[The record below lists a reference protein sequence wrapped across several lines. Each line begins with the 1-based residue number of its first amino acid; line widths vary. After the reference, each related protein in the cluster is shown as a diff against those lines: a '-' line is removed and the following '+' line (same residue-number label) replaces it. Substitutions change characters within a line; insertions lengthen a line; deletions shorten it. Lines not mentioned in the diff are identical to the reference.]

1 MSAAAWPGPQQ
12 HSFTTADPL
21 EAREILDQAFGGRV
35 RVNVTAASI
44 TGFALTLTDAGS
56 FTVGDLTAPGDLAF
70 GITGQD
76 TICVATMLAG
86 TEQADRANKVT
97 DRYQPG
103 DVWLSSW
110 PQAGYTG
117 HTHHSHG
124 SVFTL
129 PVSLFYAVADI
140 EPAASSPPRFVS
152 LHPVSAAARTRWLN
166 ASGYAGSLLAS
177 PAASPLLIGSAARLL
192 AATVLAVFPHAGITS
207 PAARDRNDASP
218 ATVRRATAFI
228 EEHAARDISIA
239 EVAAAANATIRAVQL
254 AFRRHLNTTPLDY
267 LQRVRLDRARA
278 ELLAADPAR
287 ESVAAVAYRW
297 GFRSPDR
304 FAAAYYQAYGVPPDR
319 TLHQDSPQPGDTS
332 RQA

>member
-1 MSAAAWPGPQQ
+1 MTATAWPGPQRR
-12 HSFTTADPL
+12 SFTTADPL
-21 EAREILDQAFGGRV
+21 EAREALDQIFGSRV
-35 RVNVTAASI
+35 RVDVTAASI

-56 FTVGDLTAPGDLAF
+56 FTVGDLTLPGDLTF
-70 GITGQD
+70 GITGQG
-76 TICVATMLAG
+76 TINVATILAG

-110 PQAGYTG
+110 PQASYTG

-124 SVFTL
+124 TVFTL
-129 PVSLFYAVADI
+129 PVSLFYAVADV
-140 EPAASSPPRFVS
+140 EPAASSPPRFLS
-152 LHPVSAAARTRWLN
+152 PHPVSAAARTRWLN
-166 ASGYAGSLLAS
+166 ASGYADSLLAG

-192 AATVLAVFPHAGITS
+192 AATVLAVFPNAGITG
-207 PAARDRNDASP
+207 PNAGIIGPPARDRTDASP

-228 EEHAARDISIA
+228 EAHAARDISIA
-239 EVAAAANATIRAVQL
+239 EIAAAANATIRAVQL
-254 AFRRHLNTTPLDY
+254 AFRRHLDTTPLDY

-297 GFRSPDR
+297 GFASPDQ
-304 FAAAYYQAYGVPPDR
+304 FAAAYHQAYGAQPDR
-319 TLHQDSPQPGDTS
+319 TLHQDSP
-332 RQA
+332 